1 MSPEHQHQWR
11 QGTVSA
17 INKPGRGNCCAF
29 IGVDLNG
36 AFESMSAFP
45 FQPSSS
51 AKMPL
56 PPNHETIAVPN
67 EFVNVVAQL
76 YPGHSIRYK
85 YESTVVENRV
95 YTLEKVFR
103 PSALS
108 RVDQRRTRSR
118 GSGKDQK
125 RHIGRH
131 HDADESQ
138 QGRRKRDRSS
148 DYYNDSKIPKKSSR
162 ALKDRRRPQSRS
174 QDSKHI
180 LSGLKGHESDYD
192 DREEP
197 RRGRGRVRE
206 LGYDFSNRNEFPNAT
221 ENQREPGGRGRDRQL
236 DRLSDD
242 DSRRPNGYPDN
253 WVGPQGPSRELNGSP
268 GPSRGPRRPNI
279 VPEYSGRLPG
289 HVFPQIGTAT
299 GSRIPN
305 REPYGAE
312 RPPVVHSRPSGHDI
326 VGGQSRPGGHGES
339 RYNSNMNGFG
349 GPDAGRSGFEAP
361 GGISGGRA
369 SQNRW
374 NGGNLSDSDT
384 GIGNRL
390 GGRDRSAYGGDA
402 GGMWGPPGRPNGG
415 GFDANANG
423 HGSLPGVQSRG
434 YAHGVPG
441 NRAAQGLWGGADLG
455 GNTNGFGRPPAGRT
469 PSFGG
474 AIGTNRALSGQ
485 RSGDAL
491 GGNVNGIG
499 GPRVERNAGR
509 LNDSPNGPVAQW
521 GQGRGGANYGNCQ
534 AQEQREHFGFE
545 DIEGG
550 MEPRNS
556 GQRPPA
562 NVFQL
567 VVRPGVIEAEGPQ
580 FRFSL
585 PIR

>member
-1 MSPEHQHQWR
+1 MS
-11 QGTVSA
+11 T

-36 AFESMSAFP
+36 ALESMSAFP

-51 AKMPL
+51 AMMPL

-67 EFVNVVAQL
+67 EFLNVVAQL

-95 YTLEKVFR
+95 YTLEKIFR
-103 PSALS
+103 PSALP
-108 RVDQRRTRSR
+108 RADKRRTRPR
-118 GSGKDQK
+118 GSGNGQK
-125 RHIGRH
+125 GHVGRY

-138 QGRRKRDRSS
+138 QERRRRDRLS
-148 DYYNDSKIPKKSSR
+148 DYYSDSKIAKKGSH
-162 ALKDRRRPQSRS
+162 ALKGRRHPQSRS
-174 QDSKHI
+174 PDSNHI
-180 LSGLKGHESDYD
+180 LSGIERQESDFD

-197 RRGRGRVRE
+197 RRGRGRVRQ
-206 LGYDFSNRNEFPNAT
+206 LGYNTSSRNEVPNASG
-221 ENQREPGGRGRDRQL
+221 NQREPRGRGRDRQL

-242 DSRRPNGYPDN
+242 DSRRPNRYPDN

-268 GPSRGPRRPNI
+268 GPSRGPRPPNI
-279 VPEYSGRLPG
+279 VPEYRGRLTG
-289 HVFPQIGTAT
+289 HVFPQTGTAT

-305 REPYGAE
+305 REPHGAE
-312 RPPVVHSRPSGHDI
+312 RPPIVHSRPSGHDI

-349 GPDAGRSGFEAP
+349 APDAGRSGFEPP

-374 NGGNLSDSDT
+374 NGGNLSDGDI

-402 GGMWGPPGRPNGG
+402 GGMRGPPGRPNGG

-423 HGSLPGVQSRG
+423 RGSLPGVQSRG
-434 YAHGVPG
+434 YGHGVPG

-455 GNTNGFGRPPAGRT
+455 GNTNGFGRPPAGWT

-474 AIGTNRALSGQ
+474 AIGSNQAIPGR

-491 GGNVNGIG
+491 RGNVNGLG
-499 GPRVERNAGR
+499 GPQVERNAGS
-509 LNDSPNGPVAQW
+509 LNESPNGAFAQR
-521 GQGRGGANYGNCQ
+521 GQGRGGAMYGNLQ

-545 DIEGG
+545 DIKGG

-556 GQRPPA
+556 GQRASA
-562 NVFQL
+562 NVVHL
-567 VVRPGVIEAEGPQ
+567 VVGPEVIDAEGPY